1 MGTEWLKPV
10 LAKGMAMLLL
20 LRLKNAP
27 PEDAVKATLQTWFQV
42 ITYKKCWEQELDQ
55 WRFEEAFMR
64 LSQTCDWFPSPKQ
77 LLEVIPPREIPALP
91 EPVLSEEQRE
101 KNRARLQAM
110 MAQLRGK
117 MVCKKQS

>member
-20 LRLKNAP
+20 LRLKNSP

-64 LSQTCDWFPSPKQ
+64 LSQTCDWFSNPKQ
-77 LLEVIPPREIPALP
+77 LLEIMPARKIKALP
-91 EPVLSEEQRE
+91 QPVFSEEQRE
-101 KNRARLQAM
+101 KNRAKVQAM

-117 MVCKKQS
+117 MVCKKQN

>member
-42 ITYKKCWEQELDQ
+42 ITYKKFWEQELDQ

-77 LLEVIPPREIPALP
+77 LLEVMPPREIPALP

>member
-20 LRLKNAP
+20 LRLKNSP
-27 PEDAVKATLQTWFQV
+27 PEDAVKATLQTWFQI

-64 LSQTCDWFPSPKQ
+64 LSQTCDWFPNPKQ
-77 LLEVIPPREIPALP
+77 LLEIMPPREIPALP
-91 EPVLSEEQRE
+91 EPVLTEEQRE
-101 KNRARLQAM
+101 KNRAKLQAM

-117 MVCKKQS
+117 MVCKKQN

>member
-20 LRLKNAP
+20 LRLKNSP
-27 PEDAVKATLQTWFQV
+27 PEDAVRATLQTWFQV

-77 LLEVIPPREIPALP
+77 LLEIMPPREIQALP
-91 EPVLSEEQRE
+91 EPVLTEAQRE
-101 KNRARLQAM
+101 KNRVRVQEM
-110 MAQLRGK
+110 MAKLRGK
-117 MVCKKQS
+117 MVCKKQN